1 MNYETFTD
9 LIGQYLAIQGVAFVE
24 YGGEI
29 WLKTDRNDRAIIS
42 LLTCRNSFTVT
53 EADEWC
59 SDNLECTLGDVYATI
74 LVAGRAPDR
83 PATDLMEP
91 ADVTVELSPDA
102 AAEVVS

>member
-1 MNYETFTD
+1 MTYDTFTD

-24 YGGEI
+24 HGGEI

-74 LVAGRAPDR
+74 LVAGRAPD
-83 PATDLMEP
+83 PLPSELDETT
-91 ADVTVELSPDA
+91 VTLSDDGM
-102 AAEVVS
+102 SIL